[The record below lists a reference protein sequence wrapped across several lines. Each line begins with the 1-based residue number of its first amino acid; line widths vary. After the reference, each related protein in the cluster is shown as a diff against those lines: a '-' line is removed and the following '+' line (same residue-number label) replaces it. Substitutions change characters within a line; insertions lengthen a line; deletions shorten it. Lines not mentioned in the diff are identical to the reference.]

1 MTVVV
6 VGAGIHGL
14 AAARA
19 LARRGRRV
27 VVLERFRFGH
37 TRGSSHGV
45 SRVFRLSYPE
55 EEYVRLAQD
64 ARGGWRELEHEAG
77 EELFRT
83 TGTLDVGD
91 YAAENEATLT
101 ACEVA
106 AEWLDQDEVA
116 RRFDVTVTRAALFQP
131 DGGLLLADRC
141 LAAFASGARAAGA
154 ELREEV
160 VATSLTQNESG
171 VQLETSGGALDAEAV
186 VVAAGAWAP
195 RLLATAEIELDAV
208 PSRET
213 VAYARTPNDRAGMPA
228 VIEETEPGRIVY
240 ALQAP
245 GTGIKAG
252 IHASGPLTDP
262 NQTAGPSQEIA
273 DEIEAWLDGV
283 FKDHDRVRLETCLYT
298 NRPEE
303 RFALERHGAIVVG
316 SACSGHGFKFAPVVG
331 ERLASLAEEVLT

>member
-1 MTVVV
+1 MSLVV
-6 VGAGIHGL
+6 VGAGVHGL

-19 LARRGRRV
+19 LAHRGREV
-27 VVLERFRFGH
+27 VVLEQFRLGH

-55 EEYVRLAQD
+55 EEFVRLAQEALD
-64 ARGGWRELEHEAG
+64 GWRALEREAG
-77 EELFRT
+77 EELLRT

-91 YAAENEATLT
+91 YAAANEATMT
-101 ACEVA
+101 ALGIVTERL
-106 AEWLDQDEVA
+106 EPDEIA
-116 RRFDVTVTRAALFQP
+116 RRYGVTVTQDGLFQP
-131 DGGLLLADRC
+131 GGGLLLADRC
-141 LAAFASGARAAGA
+141 SAALAAGT
-154 ELREEV
+154 EIREEV
-160 VATSLTQNESG
+160 KVTGLEPSENG
-171 VQLETSGGALDAEAV
+171 VRLETDTGPLEAEAV

-195 RLLATAEIELDAV
+195 RLLATAEIDLDAA

-213 VAYARTPNDRAGMPA
+213 VVYARTPRDCGAMPA
-228 VIEETEPGRIVY
+228 VIEETGPGRIVY

-262 NQTAGPSQEIA
+262 DEEARPSREIA
-273 DEIEAWLDGV
+273 DEIEAWLGAV
-283 FKDHDRVRLETCLYT
+283 FGEHETVGLETCLYT

-316 SACSGHGFKFAPVVG
+316 SACSGHGFKFAPAIG
-331 ERLASLAEEVLT
+331 ERLADLADEALA

>member
-1 MTVVV
+1 VSVVV
-6 VGAGIHGL
+6 VGAGVHGL

-19 LARRGRRV
+19 LARRGREV
-27 VVLERFRFGH
+27 VVLEQFRLGH

-55 EEYVRLAQD
+55 EAFVRLARE
-64 ARGGWRELEHEAG
+64 ARDGWRELEREAG
-77 EELFRT
+77 EALLRT
-83 TGTLDVGD
+83 TGTLDIGD
-91 YAAENEATLT
+91 YAAANEATM
-101 ACEVA
+101 A
-106 AEWLDQDEVA
+106 ALGIDSQRLDPAEVA
-116 RRFDVTVTRAALFQP
+116 RRFGVTITREALFQP

-141 LAAFASGARAAGA
+141 LAALAAGS
-154 ELREEV
+154 EVREDV
-160 VATSLTQNESG
+160 RVTGLAQNG
-171 VQLETSGGALDAEAV
+171 DVRLETSDGTLEAEAV

-195 RLLATAEIELDAV
+195 GLLATAEIDLDAA

-213 VAYARTPNDRAGMPA
+213 VVYARTSSDRDGMPA

-262 NQTAGPSQEIA
+262 DQEAGPSREIA
-273 DEIEAWLDGV
+273 DEIEAWLGTV
-283 FKDHDRVRLETCLYT
+283 FGDYETVGLETCLYT

-316 SACSGHGFKFAPVVG
+316 SACSGHGFKFGPVIG
-331 ERLASLAEEVLT
+331 EQLADLVDEVLA

>member
-1 MTVVV
+1 MSVVV
-6 VGAGIHGL
+6 VGAGVHGL

-19 LARRGRRV
+19 LARRGREV
-27 VVLERFRFGH
+27 VVLERFRLGH

-55 EEYVRLAQD
+55 AEYVRLAQE
-64 ARGGWRELEHEAG
+64 AREGWRELEQEAG
-77 EELFRT
+77 EELLRT

-91 YAAENEATLT
+91 YAAGNEATM
-101 ACEVA
+101 A
-106 AEWLDQDEVA
+106 AAGIDTERLEPDEIE
-116 RRFDVTVTRAALFQP
+116 RRFGVTVPRDALFQP
-131 DGGLLLADRC
+131 DGGLLLAERC
-141 LAAFASGARAAGA
+141 LAALATGARAAGA

-160 VATSLTQNESG
+160 VATALAPGEDG
-171 VQLETSGGALDAEAV
+171 VVVETGDGALDADAV

-195 RLLATAEIELDAV
+195 GLLSTAEIDLDAA

-213 VAYARTPNDRAGMPA
+213 VVYARTPSDRDGMPA

-262 NQTAGPSQEIA
+262 DQEADPSREIA
-273 DEIEAWLDGV
+273 DEIESWLGTV
-283 FKDHDRVRLETCLYT
+283 FGDYERVGLETCLYT

-303 RFALERHGAIVVG
+303 RFALERHGRIVVG

-331 ERLASLAEEVLT
+331 ERLASLAEEALP